1 MSSIYITILKGIA
14 PSIIALLRTEAKK
27 TENNIDDK
35 LVTVL
40 ENILK
45 EFGIL

>member
-1 MSSIYITILKGIA
+1 MNSIYITILRGIA
-14 PSIIALLRTEAKK
+14 PSIVALLRAEAKK
-27 TENNIDDK
+27 SDNTVDDK
-35 LVTVL
+35 LVSVL